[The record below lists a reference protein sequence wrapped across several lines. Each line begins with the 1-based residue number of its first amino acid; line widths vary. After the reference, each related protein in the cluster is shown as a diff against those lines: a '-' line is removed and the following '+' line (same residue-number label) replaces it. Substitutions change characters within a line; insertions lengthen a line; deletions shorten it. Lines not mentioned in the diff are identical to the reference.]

1 MYLLEQLKPSPAVNG
16 DRHVQVKFAL
26 SNPSRSQRALGS
38 QGPDK
43 HGSGTVFDIVSP
55 LVNEL
60 CNFRY

>member
-1 MYLLEQLKPSPAVNG
+1 MHVLEQLKPSPAVKG

-43 HGSGTVFDIVSP
+43 HGSGTVF
-55 LVNEL
+55 N
-60 CNFRY
+60 